1 MHTAELCKEHRVMAA
16 RKEPGAE
23 AFGRRISARREELGL
38 SRRELVEASGLS
50 YPYVSQLE
58 TGYRLPSHKALAA
71 LAEALELDPG
81 ELSAS
86 IPYEEALASSDL
98 RSPRKPRAARSREG
112 WFSNPQYE
120 GTAAALAVPVA
131 GGPPPATD
139 PRRIAAQ
146 VADLLS
152 SLPREQRLD
161 ALSLAQRQV
170 MEQIISEQRQDL
182 QP

>member
-1 MHTAELCKEHRVMAA
+1 MAA

-23 AFGRRISARREELGL
+23 EFGRRIKARRERLGL
-38 SRRELVEASGLS
+38 SRRDVVEASGLS

-98 RSPRKPRAARSREG
+98 GARKTRSVRSREG
-112 WFSNPQYE
+112 WYGNPQYA
-120 GTAAALAVPVA
+120 GASVAADM
-131 GGPPPATD
+131 PPAPD
-139 PRRIAAQ
+139 SRRIARQ
-146 VADLLS
+146 VAELIG
-152 SLPREQRLD
+152 SLPTDERLD
-161 ALSLAQRQV
+161 ALNRAQHQV
-170 MEQIISEQRQDL
+170 IEDLVAEQLEERRR
-182 QP
+182 P

>member
-1 MHTAELCKEHRVMAA
+1 MAA

-23 AFGRRISARREELGL
+23 AFGRRIKARREELGL
-38 SRRELVEASGLS
+38 SRRDLVDASGLS

-71 LAEALELDPG
+71 LAEALELSPS

-112 WFSNPQYE
+112 WHSNPQYAGLVVE
-120 GTAAALAVPVA
+120 AAAA
-131 GGPPPATD
+131 PPPPD
-139 PRRIAAQ
+139 PSRVARQI
-146 VADLLS
+146 ADLVGG
-152 SLPREQRLD
+152 LPRDERLD
-161 ALSLAQRQV
+161 VLNLAQREV
-170 MEQIISEQRQDL
+170 MEQIISEQRED
-182 QP
+182 PRGR

>member
-1 MHTAELCKEHRVMAA
+1 MAA

-38 SRRELVEASGLS
+38 SRRDLVEASGLS

-86 IPYEEALASSDL
+86 IPYEEALASSEL
-98 RSPRKPRAARSREG
+98 RSPRRPRAARSREG

-120 GTAAALAVPVA
+120 AAAAPLAVPAAAGPPAPDPRHIAEQVA
-131 GGPPPATD
+131 G
-139 PRRIAAQ
+139 
-146 VADLLS
+146 LLS

-161 ALSLAQRQV
+161 ALGLAQRQV
-170 MEQIISEQRQDL
+170 MEQIISEQREDL
-182 QP
+182 QR